1 MTANPGDGKSR
12 NVGGLMLA
20 AIGVVYG
27 DIGTS
32 PLYTLKECLVGS
44 NPLPLERGNILGIL
58 SLIFWAITIIVSIKY
73 VIVIMRADNKGEG
86 GCQALLS
93 LVARAAEEK
102 SPRLGHAVVLLGIFA
117 AALFYGDSIITP
129 AISVLSAVEGLQIA
143 APNLE
148 QWVVPLT
155 IVILIIL
162 FAIQAHGTDLVGK
175 MFGPVMLVWFGT
187 LAVMGMKNIA
197 HAPSVLAALSPHY
210 GLVFLF
216 THGATGFLALGSV
229 VLAVTG
235 AEALYADMGH
245 FGRLPIRLAW
255 YLLVLPALVLCYFGQ
270 GALLIT
276 DPSAIENPF
285 FRMATPAMALPL
297 VILATLA
304 TVIAS
309 QAVISG
315 AFSMSRQ
322 AIQLS
327 FLPRMEIIHTSEQ
340 EMGQIYLPFVNWM
353 LMVFVIILVLGFRTS
368 SNLAAAYG
376 VAVTGT
382 MLISTLLAALV
393 MRLLWNQ
400 RGRGTNILLGI
411 FLVVDVAFFAANLM
425 KIPEGGWFPLAM
437 GLAAFTVLITWK
449 HGRQRLLARLKADAF
464 PVEDFLASLS
474 DRVPRVPGTAVF
486 LTGTS
491 EGVPIALLHNMKHNK
506 IIHERVVLLTVLV
519 EESPFVSEER
529 RLEHHL
535 LAPNFHRLFLRYGFM
550 ESPNIP
556 KALAQART
564 DQLGFFYEPMSLSY
578 FVSRETLIP
587 LPKEGLAGWRDQ
599 LFATLARMATS
610 AMDFFHLPSNRVVE
624 LGSQIE
630 I

>member
-1 MTANPGDGKSR
+1 MTAHPGDGQSR
-12 NVGGLMLA
+12 NVPALMLA
-20 AIGVVYG
+20 AIGVVFG

-32 PLYTLKECLVGS
+32 PLYALKETFAGHHAMALDKA
-44 NPLPLERGNILGIL
+44 NILGVL
-58 SLIFWAITIIVSIKY
+58 SLMFWAITIIVSFKY
-73 VIVIMRADNKGEG
+73 VIIIMRADNRGEG
-86 GCQALLS
+86 GSLS
-93 LVARAAEEK
+93 LLALVSRAAEGHG
-102 SPRLGHAVVLLGIFA
+102 RLPIIVSSLGIFA

-129 AISVLSAVEGLQIA
+129 AISVLSAVEGLRIA

-155 IVILIIL
+155 IAILVVL
-162 FAIQAHGTDLVGK
+162 FAIQSHGTDLVGK
-175 MFGPVMLVWFGT
+175 LFGPVMLVWFGT
-187 LAVMGMKNIA
+187 LAVLGVKNMA
-197 HAPSVLAALSPHY
+197 LAPSVLSALSPHHAIALIFRE
-210 GLVFLF
+210 GW
-216 THGATGFLALGSV
+216 TAFLALGSV
-229 VLAVTG
+229 VLCVTG
-235 AEALYADMGH
+235 AEALYTDMGH

-255 YLLVLPALVLCYFGQ
+255 YMFVLPALILNYFGQ
-270 GALLIT
+270 GALLIS
-276 DPSAIENPF
+276 DPAAIANPF
-285 FRMATPAMALPL
+285 FKLAPTAMALPL

-315 AFSMSRQ
+315 AFSVTRQ
-322 AIQLS
+322 AIQLGL
-327 FLPRMEIIHTSEQ
+327 LPRMEIIHTSKD
-340 EMGQIYLPFVNWM
+340 EMGQIYLPFVNW
-353 LMVFVIILVLGFRTS
+353 LLLLLVIALVLGFQTS

-382 MLISTLLAALV
+382 MVIDALLVGTVMLLIWK
-393 MRLLWNQ
+393 WNP
-400 RGRGTNILLGI
+400 RKVKIMVGG
-411 FLVVDVAFFAANLM
+411 FLVVDLAFFLANSI
-425 KIPEGGWFPLAM
+425 KIPDGGWFPLIAG
-437 GLAAFTVLITWK
+437 GLLFTVMATWK
-449 HGRQRLLARLKADAF
+449 HGRQRLLAKLRAEAF

-506 IIHERVVLLTVLV
+506 IIHERVVLLTVQV
-519 EESPFVSEER
+519 EERPFVPEAD
-529 RLEHHL
+529 RLEHRL

-556 KALAQART
+556 KALAHARS
-564 DQLGFFYEPMSLSY
+564 DQLGFFYEPMSVSY

-587 LPKEGLAGWRDQ
+587 LPKQGWADKRDQ
-599 LFATLARMATS
+599 VFAALARMATS
-610 AMDFFHLPSNRVVE
+610 AMDYFHLPSNRVVE

>member
-1 MTANPGDGKSR
+1 
-12 NVGGLMLA
+12 
-20 AIGVVYG
+20 
-27 DIGTS
+27 
-32 PLYTLKECLVGS
+32 
-44 NPLPLERGNILGIL
+44 
-58 SLIFWAITIIVSIKY
+58 
-73 VIVIMRADNKGEG
+73 
-86 GCQALLS
+86 
-93 LVARAAEEK
+93 
-102 SPRLGHAVVLLGIFA
+102 
-117 AALFYGDSIITP
+117 
-129 AISVLSAVEGLQIA
+129 
-143 APNLE
+143 
-148 QWVVPLT
+148 
-155 IVILIIL
+155 
-162 FAIQAHGTDLVGK
+162 
-175 MFGPVMLVWFGT
+175 
-187 LAVMGMKNIA
+187 
-197 HAPSVLAALSPHY
+197 
-210 GLVFLF
+210 
-216 THGATGFLALGSV
+216 
-229 VLAVTG
+229 
-235 AEALYADMGH
+235 
-245 FGRLPIRLAW
+245 
-255 YLLVLPALVLCYFGQ
+255 
-270 GALLIT
+270 
-276 DPSAIENPF
+276 
-285 FRMATPAMALPL
+285 MALPL
-297 VILATLA
+297 VILATMA

-315 AFSMSRQ
+315 AFSVTRQ
-322 AIQLS
+322 AIQLG

-353 LMVFVIILVLGFRTS
+353 LMTLVMMLVLGFKTS

-382 MLISTLLAALV
+382 MVIDALLVGTVMVLIWK
-393 MRLLWNQ
+393 WNL
-400 RGRGTNILLGI
+400 RKVKI
-411 FLVVDVAFFAANLM
+411 FIGGFLIVDVALFLANSI
-425 KIPEGGWFPLAM
+425 KIPDGGWFPLVIGAI
-437 GLAAFTVLITWK
+437 LFATLTTWK

-464 PVEDFLASLS
+464 PVADFLASLS

-519 EESPFVSEER
+519 EETPFVTEER
-529 RLEHHL
+529 RLEHRL

-599 LFATLARMATS
+599 MFAALARMATS

>member
-1 MTANPGDGKSR
+1 MTAQPGEKSR
-12 NVGGLMLA
+12 NVPALMLA

-32 PLYTLKECLVGS
+32 PLYTLKECLAGS
-44 NPLPLERGNILGIL
+44 NPLPLERGSILGIL

-73 VIVIMRADNKGEG
+73 VIVIMRADNRGEG
-86 GCQALLS
+86 GCLALLS
-93 LVARAAEEK
+93 LVTRAAEEA
-102 SPRLGHAVVLLGIFA
+102 SPRLGSAVVVLGIFA
-117 AALFYGDSIITP
+117 ASLFYGDSIITP
-129 AISVLSAVEGLQIA
+129 AISVLSAVEGLQVA
-143 APNLE
+143 APHLE
-148 QWVVPLT
+148 QWVVPFT
-155 IVILIIL
+155 IVILIVL
-162 FAIQAHGTDLVGK
+162 FVIQAHGTDTVGK
-175 MFGPVMLVWFGT
+175 VFGPVMVVWFICIAI
-187 LAVMGMKNIA
+187 LGMKNIA
-197 HAPSVLAALSPHY
+197 LAPSVLAALSPHY
-210 GLVFLF
+210 GLMFLF
-216 THGATGFLALGSV
+216 THGATGFLALGAV

-245 FGRLPIRLAW
+245 FGRMPIRIAW
-255 YLLVLPALVLCYFGQ
+255 YLLVLPALVLNYFGQ
-270 GALLIT
+270 GALLIH

-285 FRMATPAMALPL
+285 FRMAPSWAALPL
-297 VILATLA
+297 VILATAA

-322 AIQLS
+322 AIQLG
-327 FLPRMEIIHTSEQ
+327 FLPRMEIIHTSEH
-340 EMGQIYLPFVNWM
+340 EMGQIYLPFINWM
-353 LMVFVIILVLGFRTS
+353 LMVFVIVLVLGFKTS

-382 MLISTLLAALV
+382 MLISTILAALV
-393 MRLLWNQ
+393 MRLLWNR
-400 RGRGTNILLGI
+400 RGRGTNIMLGV
-411 FLVVDVAFFAANLM
+411 FLVVDLAFFAANLM
-425 KIPEGGWFPLAM
+425 KIPEGGWFPLAI
-437 GLAAFTVLITWK
+437 GLLVFGVLTTWK
-449 HGRQRLLARLKADAF
+449 QGRQRLLARLKADAL
-464 PVEDFLASLS
+464 PVKDFLASLS

-486 LTGTS
+486 LTGMT

-519 EESPFVSEER
+519 EETPYVAEER
-529 RLEHHL
+529 RLETHL
-535 LAPNFHRLFLRYGFM
+535 LAPNFHRVMLRYGFM

-556 KALAQART
+556 KALAHARS
-564 DQLGFFYEPMSLSY
+564 DQLGFFYEPMSVSY

-587 LPKEGLAGWRDQ
+587 ITKSGIEGFRDEVFAGLAR
-599 LFATLARMATS
+599 TATS